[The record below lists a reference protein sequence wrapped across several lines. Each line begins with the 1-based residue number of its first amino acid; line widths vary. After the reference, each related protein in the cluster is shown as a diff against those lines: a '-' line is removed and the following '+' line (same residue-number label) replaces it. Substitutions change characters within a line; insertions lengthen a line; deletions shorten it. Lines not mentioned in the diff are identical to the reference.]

1 MKPREVATPGASVL
15 FCVNKGRVTEVS
27 IANTCRRPPDK
38 SSPLARVTRRR
49 PCPVCQ
55 KPDWCLVSPEGTGA
69 LCMRKASARP
79 ARRGGGWWH
88 SFSVAPLP
96 SHARPAPRPRAAS
109 SSAGADHIHKVLRAL
124 VSEHLTLSPR
134 HRESLLARGLTPE
147 VITRNGYASAP
158 AHARAAEICSTLSR
172 LGLEGVPGF
181 YREGGA
187 WRMAVTAAGFY
198 IPVRDERGRVAG
210 LQLRRDSGAPK
221 YLWLSSANRPCGA
234 SSGVPP
240 HFAGVGADVEEL
252 LVTEGALKADV
263 ISCLSGAAVVGLAGV
278 QAFGDDFSSRL
289 RLSFPRLRR
298 AVVAYDRDLVNNPHV
313 FSALERLI
321 SQLRGAFLQ
330 VRVRVW
336 QTAHKGYDDFLLSRL
351 TQGGAA

>member
-1 MKPREVATPGASVL
+1 M
-15 FCVNKGRVTEVS
+15 S
-27 IANTCRRPPDK
+27 IAETYRRPIQK

-49 PCPVCQ
+49 PCPVCR

-88 SFSVAPLP
+88 SFTHEPLP
-96 SHARPAPRPRAAS
+96 PRARPAPRPGTTS
-109 SSAGADHIHKVLRAL
+109 PSAGPDHVDRVLRVL
-124 VSEHLTLSPR
+124 IREHLALSPV
-134 HRESLLARGLTPE
+134 HRESLLARGLTCDALE
-147 VITRNGYASAP
+147 RNGYASAP
-158 AHARAAEICSTLSR
+158 THARAAEISRALSR

-187 WRMAVTAAGFY
+187 WRMAVTAPGFY

-234 SSGVPP
+234 SSGAPP

-289 RLSFPRLRR
+289 RRSFPRLRR

-321 SQLRGAFLQ
+321 DQLRGAFLQ

-336 QTAHKGYDDFLLSRL
+336 PSPHKGYDDFLLSL
-351 TQGGAA
+351 LHPQGGAA